1 MTWVVVGGEGRSIQ
15 VYWVVIGAGVCGEVS
30 YETCTLILVLEY
42 EENATTMKVL
52 YCYSSNRYTEHLTTT
67 PNRAVVITMVRRR

>member
-30 YETCTLILVLEY
+30 YETCTLILVLKY

-52 YCYSSNRYTEHLTTT
+52 YCIPLIDIRNILRQNH
-67 PNRAVVITMVRRR
+67 RAFVNTMV